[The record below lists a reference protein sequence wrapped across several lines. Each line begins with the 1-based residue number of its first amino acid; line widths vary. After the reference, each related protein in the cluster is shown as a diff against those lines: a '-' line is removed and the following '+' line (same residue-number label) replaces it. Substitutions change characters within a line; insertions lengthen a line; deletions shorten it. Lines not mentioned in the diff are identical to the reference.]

1 MWQQHILGESGDR
14 ARFTTRS
21 GNEVQSADAT
31 AFTERLTAVFREV
44 RRVLKASG
52 VFAFTY
58 HHSRAE
64 GWSSVLRALIE
75 SGFLITAAHPI
86 KSEMSVAMPKLQ
98 AKEPIDLDII
108 LVCRTRTDSPDA
120 DGTRGVLREASAVAE
135 RQIRRLRIAGR
146 RLSRNDVRVVVMSQ
160 LLRRISGL
168 HSADEA
174 SASPDALDGDIEALI
189 DRLAEGDGA
198 VWPAERKAG

>member
-1 MWQQHILGESGDR
+1 
-14 ARFTTRS
+14 
-21 GNEVQSADAT
+21 VQSADAA

-75 SGFLITAAHPI
+75 SGFMITAAHPI

-108 LVCRTRTDSPDA
+108 LVCRKRTGSPGA
-120 DGTRGVLREASAVAE
+120 DWTRGVLREASAVAE

-160 LLRRISGL
+160 LLRGISGS

-174 SASPDALDGDIEALI
+174 SALLDALDREIEALI
-189 DRLAEGDGA
+189 DRLATGDRA
-198 VWPAERKAG
+198 VGPAERKAG